1 MAQEDID
8 GILVIRRLLALEV
21 QHKFHGRHYKVR
33 SPIPAEH
40 PLAMRWYG
48 NSCNANMLCGNLDLL
63 WRHVRPIC
71 TARPTHIEQLV
82 APGTEQK
89 VLDLMRKE
97 QRRFEQVQAGK
108 RPTEAEHLVIEQP
121 IPDER
126 FRNAYWYLGDYNRT
140 QNMEDVKTV
149 QEMERP
155 PATVNVDW
163 VCRLALNSHDKQIAG
178 ILADGVDPG
187 NELQQPMVVCHNQVS
202 ALAAHRLVTKCHHE
216 ENEAGRNR
224 FWRPD
229 FVRKTLGHDGS
240 SKKAIVWDAAASSR
254 RVVNFVPFIATPQ
267 GAVPKTLANGTVDP
281 DNCRPTANFSCPL
294 PHQPLAVFITAPNDL
309 ISLDDLP
316 PFRWFGLGEF
326 FAQVH
331 YLSQFGVQLELSKW
345 DLQRYYRAFRMLAQA
360 IPSHMQLWLDD
371 DSPFLITDW
380 RMMFGCRAAAN
391 IASRASVFICWL
403 VRFAIRH
410 V

>member
-1 MAQEDID
+1 
-8 GILVIRRLLALEV
+8 
-21 QHKFHGRHYKVR
+21 
-33 SPIPAEH
+33 
-40 PLAMRWYG
+40 
-48 NSCNANMLCGNLDLL
+48 
-63 WRHVRPIC
+63 
-71 TARPTHIEQLV
+71 
-82 APGTEQK
+82 
-89 VLDLMRKE
+89 
-97 QRRFEQVQAGK
+97 
-108 RPTEAEHLVIEQP
+108 VIEQP

-126 FRNAYWYLGDYNRT
+126 FRNAYWYLGDYKRT

-380 RMMFGCRAAAN
+380 HMMFGCRAAAN